1 MDRGL
6 LAFLIMLG
14 LLVGMSPAL
23 AEKRVALIIGNN
35 SYATL
40 KDLRNARKDAQGV
53 DAKLKTLGF
62 ETILRLD
69 VKLRDMG
76 RTLDQFEAKLA
87 KADVGLVF
95 YAGHGIQANGR
106 NYLIPSDALVE
117 TETDLEFG
125 GGVPV
130 RKLLDRMMRAGTA
143 LNIVILDACRD
154 NPLPT
159 RSGSRGL
166 VVEVPPAGMGAKGT
180 AILYSAA
187 PGQVALDGPKG
198 GHGVFTGELLRV
210 LDQPGLK
217 LEDVFKKTAAQ
228 VASQT
233 NGKQDPWINSSV
245 KGDFYFKPG
254 QSKPAQV
261 ALLPPASTSD
271 RDTEFWTAIKDSSD
285 KADFEAYLSQFPK
298 GTYAY
303 LAKKRIKELSEPE
316 YVVASLNTR
325 MWVSGNGAVNVRV
338 EPTTEGANVGRLEG
352 RSEVRVTGLVEDG
365 DWYRVDLPTGV
376 VGYVYSNLLTGSEP
390 QLDPAHSLSPGDTF
404 RDCEN
409 AYVATAGRYAPSGA
423 FCGPEMVVIPS
434 GSFQMGS
441 NDGDDNEKP
450 VHRVNIGYQFAVGK
464 YEVTQAEWQAV
475 MGSNPSY
482 FKGSN
487 QPVER
492 VSWEDAQT
500 FIEKLNRKTGQR
512 YRLLSESEW
521 EYVARAG
528 TTTTYSWGNSAGSG
542 NANCYDCGS
551 RWDNKETAPVGSFRA
566 NPFGVHDMHGNV
578 WEWVQDCKDSYAN
591 TPTDGSAIE
600 GNNSCFRVLRGG
612 SWVSHP
618 WDLRSA
624 IRFRGR
630 PDVRSSY
637 LGFRLARTL

>member
-1 MDRGL
+1 MRWIICLVAVFWL
-6 LAFLIMLG
+6 LAL
-14 LLVGMSPAL
+14 PAQ

-117 TETDLEFG
+117 TESDLDYG
-125 GGVPV
+125 GGIPV
-130 RKLLDRMMRAGTA
+130 RNILNTMKRAGTA
-143 LNIVILDACRD
+143 LNIIILDACRD

-166 VVEVPPAGMGAKGT
+166 TVETAPLGMGAKGT

-187 PGQVALDGPKG
+187 PGQVALDGPSG
-198 GHGVFTGELLRV
+198 GHGVFTGELLKV
-210 LDQPGLK
+210 LDEPGLTV
-217 LEDVFKKTAAQ
+217 EQVFKRTAAE
-228 VASQT
+228 VAAKTHNS
-233 NGKQDPWINSSV
+233 QDPWINSSV

-285 KADFEAYLSQFPK
+285 KADFEAYLRKFPN
-298 GTYAY
+298 GTYDY
-303 LAKKRIKELSEPE
+303 LAKKRIEDLSSPE

-325 MWVSGNGAVNVRV
+325 MWVSGNGAVNVRG
-338 EPTTEGANVGRLEG
+338 EPTTEGAKVGRLEG

-409 AYVATAGRYAPSGA
+409 AYVATVGRYSPSGA

-434 GSFQMGS
+434 GSFMMGS
-441 NDGDDNEKP
+441 NDGDGDEKP

-475 MGSNPSY
+475 MGSNPSK
-482 FKGSN
+482 FEGSN
-487 QPVER
+487 RPVEQ
-492 VSWEDAQT
+492 VSWDDAQA
-500 FIEKLNRKTGQR
+500 FIKKLNRRTGQR
-512 YRLLSESEW
+512 YRLLSEAEW

-542 NANCYDCGS
+542 NANCNGCGS
-551 RWDNKETAPVGSFRA
+551 RWDDKETAPVGSFRA

-578 WEWVQDCKDSYAN
+578 GERVQDCIDSYAN
-591 TPTDGSAIE
+591 TPTDGSARG
-600 GNNSCFRVLRGG
+600 GNNSCLRVYRGG
-612 SWVSHP
+612 SWFNLP
-618 WDLRSA
+618 GDLRSA
-624 IRFRGR
+624 NRGR
-630 PDVRSSY
+630 DLPGGRGSL